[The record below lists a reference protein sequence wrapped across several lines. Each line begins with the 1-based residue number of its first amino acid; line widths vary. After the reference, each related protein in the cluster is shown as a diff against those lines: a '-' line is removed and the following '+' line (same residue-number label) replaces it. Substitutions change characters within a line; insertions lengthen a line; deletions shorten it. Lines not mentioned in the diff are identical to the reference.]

1 VTKKKRRQGTD
12 SQPSFT
18 APSILMLGSLT
29 LLTVFVYWNSLGNDF
44 VFDDQVLTE
53 NPNLLKIHTLSDAA
67 GVGLGW
73 RPLLFFTYGLNYYW
87 SGLNP
92 YSYHAVNLL
101 LHIINVVLVYFIIRE
116 VVRVLDENERDLAWS
131 AFAGAAIFSVHP
143 LLSSAV
149 SYIAG
154 RSSVLCAVFY
164 FLAVLFF
171 LKLLDAG
178 MKRRLYLS
186 AVYAA
191 LTLASGLLAWQSKQ
205 EAMTLPVFL
214 AALLLLKTRKRGL
227 KYVVTL
233 AGVSVIVAA
242 AMWKHFQDLFNS
254 LAGNTVPINTE
265 FESVLPFPIY
275 IRTYLTSIVRYYF
288 PRFLYPSALNADPQ
302 TVAVAHWYSPEFV
315 MSILV
320 LAALSWFILRP
331 AKTES
336 LPPAGLA
343 AILLSPLT
351 AYALVPLADV
361 VLEHRVY
368 IAGLGIA
375 LLSAALFRWAGKN
388 FRSLRI
394 AVLSIVVVVFAG
406 MTIQRNRAFANN
418 ITLWED
424 VVRKSPGKAR
434 AHFNLAL
441 AYQLDSRANDAIREY
456 KVTLSLNPL
465 VPATYSNIAALE
477 LDGGQLDEAE
487 KTLLRLT
494 EMAPQQAEAF
504 VNLSVLYLRQREPAK
519 AIAAADRAIAIKP
532 DSAIA
537 HFNKAEGLLEKG
549 DLQHAIAS
557 YEQAVRL
564 RPDLPAFQSKLE
576 QVRASLK

>member
-1 VTKKKRRQGTD
+1 
-12 SQPSFT
+12 
-18 APSILMLGSLT
+18 MLGSLI
-29 LLTVFVYWNSLGNDF
+29 LLAVFVYWNSLGNDF

-92 YSYHAVNLL
+92 YNYHASMLL
-101 LHIINVVLVYFIIRE
+101 FHVINVVLVYFIIRE
-116 VVRVLDENERDLAWS
+116 VVRVLDETERDSAWA

-149 SYIAG
+149 SYVVG

-171 LKLLDAG
+171 LKSLDAG
-178 MKRRLYLS
+178 MKRRPCLC
-186 AVYAA
+186 AVYAG

-315 MSILV
+315 MSIL
-320 LAALSWFILRP
+320 
-331 AKTES
+331 
-336 LPPAGLA
+336 G
-343 AILLSPLT
+343 
-351 AYALVPLADV
+351 
-361 VLEHRVY
+361 
-368 IAGLGIA
+368 
-375 LLSAALFRWAGKN
+375 
-388 FRSLRI
+388 
-394 AVLSIVVVVFAG
+394 
-406 MTIQRNRAFANN
+406 
-418 ITLWED
+418 
-424 VVRKSPGKAR
+424 
-434 AHFNLAL
+434 L
-441 AYQLDSRANDAIREY
+441 AYQLDNRPSDAIREY
-456 KVTLSLNPL
+456 KVTLSLNPQ

-549 DLQHAIAS
+549 DVQDAIAS
-557 YEQAVRL
+557 YEQTVRL
-564 RPDLPAFQSKLE
+564 RPDLPAFRSKLE
-576 QVRASLK
+576 EVRASLK

>member
-1 VTKKKRRQGTD
+1 
-12 SQPSFT
+12 
-18 APSILMLGSLT
+18 MLGSLI

-87 SGLNP
+87 FGLNP

-116 VVRVLDENERDLAWS
+116 VVRVLDETERDSAWA

-233 AGVSVIVAA
+233 AAVSVIVAA

-254 LAGNTVPINTE
+254 LAGNAVPINTE
-265 FESVLPFPIY
+265 FESVLAFPVY
-275 IRTYLTSIVRYYF
+275 IRTYLTSIVGYYF
-288 PRFLYPSALNADPQ
+288 PRFLYPWKKETRKVIADNRREISPDVDRERQ
-302 TVAVAHWYSPEFV
+302 DGFEFRIDGNSVAGQAIEE
-315 MSILV
+315 ILKVFPHRRRNNYRYCRQGYYV
-320 LAALSWFILRP
+320 LQA
-331 AKTES
+331 S
-336 LPPAGLA
+336 LPGL
-343 AILLSPLT
+343 
-351 AYALVPLADV
+351 
-361 VLEHRVY
+361 
-368 IAGLGIA
+368 
-375 LLSAALFRWAGKN
+375 
-388 FRSLRI
+388 
-394 AVLSIVVVVFAG
+394 
-406 MTIQRNRAFANN
+406 
-418 ITLWED
+418 
-424 VVRKSPGKAR
+424 
-434 AHFNLAL
+434 
-441 AYQLDSRANDAIREY
+441 
-456 KVTLSLNPL
+456 
-465 VPATYSNIAALE
+465 
-477 LDGGQLDEAE
+477 
-487 KTLLRLT
+487 
-494 EMAPQQAEAF
+494 
-504 VNLSVLYLRQREPAK
+504 
-519 AIAAADRAIAIKP
+519 
-532 DSAIA
+532 
-537 HFNKAEGLLEKG
+537 
-549 DLQHAIAS
+549 
-557 YEQAVRL
+557 
-564 RPDLPAFQSKLE
+564 
-576 QVRASLK
+576 

>member
-1 VTKKKRRQGTD
+1 
-12 SQPSFT
+12 
-18 APSILMLGSLT
+18 M
-29 LLTVFVYWNSLGNDF
+29 
-44 VFDDQVLTE
+44 
-53 NPNLLKIHTLSDAA
+53 A
-67 GVGLGW
+67 GQ
-73 RPLLFFTYGLNYYW
+73 
-87 SGLNP
+87 
-92 YSYHAVNLL
+92 
-101 LHIINVVLVYFIIRE
+101 
-116 VVRVLDENERDLAWS
+116 
-131 AFAGAAIFSVHP
+131 AGGDYAS
-143 LLSSAV
+143 
-149 SYIAG
+149 
-154 RSSVLCAVFY
+154 RFY
-164 FLAVLFF
+164 
-171 LKLLDAG
+171 
-178 MKRRLYLS
+178 R
-186 AVYAA
+186 
-191 LTLASGLLAWQSKQ
+191 
-205 EAMTLPVFL
+205 
-214 AALLLLKTRKRGL
+214 ALLLLKTRKRGL

-351 AYALVPLADV
+351 AYALIPLADV

-434 AHFNLAL
+434 AHFNLGL
-441 AYQLDSRANDAIREY
+441 AYQLDNRPSDAIREY
-456 KVTLSLNPL
+456 KVTLSLNPQ

-549 DLQHAIAS
+549 DVQDAIAS
-557 YEQAVRL
+557 YEKAVRL
-564 RPDLPAFQSKLE
+564 RPDLPAFRSKLE
-576 QVRASLK
+576 EVRASLK

>member
-1 VTKKKRRQGTD
+1 
-12 SQPSFT
+12 
-18 APSILMLGSLT
+18 MLGSLI

-149 SYIAG
+149 SYVAG

-171 LKLLDAG
+171 LKSLDAG

-205 EAMTLPVFL
+205 EAITLPVFL

-288 PRFLYPSALNADPQ
+288 PRFLYPSALNADPR

-351 AYALVPLADV
+351 AYALIPLADV

-394 AVLSIVVVVFAG
+394 AVLSIIVVVFAA

-434 AHFNLAL
+434 AHFNLGL
-441 AYQLDSRANDAIREY
+441 AYQLDNRPNDAIREY

-477 LDGGQLDEAE
+477 LDGGKLDEAE
-487 KTLLRLT
+487 KTLLRLI

-549 DLQHAIAS
+549 DVQDAIAS

-564 RPDLPAFQSKLE
+564 RPDLPAFRSKLE
-576 QVRASLK
+576 EVRASLK

>member
-1 VTKKKRRQGTD
+1 
-12 SQPSFT
+12 
-18 APSILMLGSLT
+18 MLGSLI
-29 LLTVFVYWNSLGNDF
+29 LLAVFVYWNSLGNDF

-87 SGLNP
+87 FGLTP
-92 YSYHAVNLL
+92 YSYHLVNLL
-101 LHIINVVLVYFIIRE
+101 LHVINVVLVYFIIRE
-116 VVRVLDENERDLAWS
+116 VVRVLDETERDSAWA

-154 RSSVLCAVFY
+154 RSSLLCAVFY

-205 EAMTLPVFL
+205 EAITLPVFV

-351 AYALVPLADV
+351 AYALIP
-361 VLEHRVY
+361 R
-368 IAGLGIA
+368 
-375 LLSAALFRWAGKN
+375 
-388 FRSLRI
+388 
-394 AVLSIVVVVFAG
+394 
-406 MTIQRNRAFANN
+406 
-418 ITLWED
+418 
-424 VVRKSPGKAR
+424 
-434 AHFNLAL
+434 
-441 AYQLDSRANDAIREY
+441 
-456 KVTLSLNPL
+456 

-549 DLQHAIAS
+549 DVQDAIAS
-557 YEQAVRL
+557 YEQTVRL
-564 RPDLPAFQSKLE
+564 RPDLPAFRSKLE
-576 QVRASLK
+576 EVRASLK

>member
-1 VTKKKRRQGTD
+1 
-12 SQPSFT
+12 
-18 APSILMLGSLT
+18 MLGSLI

-53 NPNLLKIHTLSDAA
+53 NPNLLKIHTLSEAA
-67 GVGLGW
+67 GAGLGW

-116 VVRVLDENERDLAWS
+116 VVRVLDETERDSAWA

-171 LKLLDAG
+171 LKSLDAG
-178 MKRRLYLS
+178 MKRRPCLC
-186 AVYAA
+186 AVYAG

-205 EAMTLPVFL
+205 EAMTLPVFV

-351 AYALVPLADV
+351 AYALIPLADV

-394 AVLSIVVVVFAG
+394 AVLSIIVVIFAA
-406 MTIQRNRAFANN
+406 MTVQRNRAFANN

-434 AHFNLAL
+434 AHFNLGL
-441 AYQLDSRANDAIREY
+441 AYQLDSRPNDAIREY

-487 KTLLRLT
+487 KTLLRLI

-549 DLQHAIAS
+549 DVQDAIAS

-564 RPDLPAFQSKLE
+564 RPDLPAFRSKLE
-576 QVRASLK
+576 EVRASLK

>member
-1 VTKKKRRQGTD
+1 
-12 SQPSFT
+12 
-18 APSILMLGSLT
+18 MLGSLI

-92 YSYHAVNLL
+92 YNYHAVNLL

-116 VVRVLDENERDLAWS
+116 VVRVLDENERDSAWA
-131 AFAGAAIFSVHP
+131 AFAGAAIFSAHP

-149 SYIAG
+149 SYVAG

-171 LKLLDAG
+171 LKSLDAG
-178 MKRRLYLS
+178 MKRRPCLC
-186 AVYAA
+186 AVYAG
-191 LTLASGLLAWQSKQ
+191 LTLASGLLAWQAKQ
-205 EAMTLPVFL
+205 EAITLPVFL

-351 AYALVPLADV
+351 AYALIPLADV

-394 AVLSIVVVVFAG
+394 AVLSIIVVIFAA
-406 MTIQRNRAFANN
+406 MTVQRNRAFANN

-434 AHFNLAL
+434 AHFNLGL
-441 AYQLDSRANDAIREY
+441 AYQLDSRPNDAIREY

-477 LDGGQLDEAE
+477 LDGGKLDEAE

-549 DLQHAIAS
+549 DVQDAIAS

-564 RPDLPAFQSKLE
+564 RPDLPAFRSKLE

>member
-1 VTKKKRRQGTD
+1 
-12 SQPSFT
+12 
-18 APSILMLGSLT
+18 MLGSLI

-101 LHIINVVLVYFIIRE
+101 LHVINVVLVYFIIRE
-116 VVRVLDENERDLAWS
+116 VVRVLDETERDSAWA

-265 FESVLPFPIY
+265 FESVLPFPVY

-351 AYALVPLADV
+351 AYALIPLADV

-549 DLQHAIAS
+549 DVQDAIAS

-564 RPDLPAFQSKLE
+564 RPDLPAFRSKLE

>member
-1 VTKKKRRQGTD
+1 
-12 SQPSFT
+12 
-18 APSILMLGSLT
+18 MLGSLI

-116 VVRVLDENERDLAWS
+116 VVRVLDENERDSAWA

-254 LAGNTVPINTE
+254 LAGNTVPFNTE
-265 FESVLPFPIY
+265 FESVLPFPVY

-351 AYALVPLADV
+351 AYALIPLADV

-394 AVLSIVVVVFAG
+394 AVLSIIVVIFAA
-406 MTIQRNRAFANN
+406 MTVQRNRAFANN

-434 AHFNLAL
+434 AHFNLGL
-441 AYQLDSRANDAIREY
+441 AYQLDNRPSDAIREY

-477 LDGGQLDEAE
+477 LDSGQLDEAE

-549 DLQHAIAS
+549 DVQDAIAS

-564 RPDLPAFQSKLE
+564 RPDLPAFRSKLE

>member
-1 VTKKKRRQGTD
+1 
-12 SQPSFT
+12 
-18 APSILMLGSLT
+18 MLGSLI

-67 GVGLGW
+67 GAGLGW

-87 SGLNP
+87 FGLNP

-116 VVRVLDENERDLAWS
+116 VVRVLDETERDSAWA

-171 LKLLDAG
+171 LKSLDAG
-178 MKRRLYLS
+178 VKRKPCLCALY
-186 AVYAA
+186 AG
-191 LTLASGLLAWQSKQ
+191 LTLASGWLAWQAKQ

-265 FESVLPFPIY
+265 FESVLPFPVY

-336 LPPAGLA
+336 LPPAGSA

-351 AYALVPLADV
+351 AYALIPLADV

-394 AVLSIVVVVFAG
+394 AVLSIIVVIFAG

-549 DLQHAIAS
+549 DVQDAIAS

-564 RPDLPAFQSKLE
+564 RPDLPAFRSKLE

>member
-1 VTKKKRRQGTD
+1 
-12 SQPSFT
+12 
-18 APSILMLGSLT
+18 MLGSLI

-116 VVRVLDENERDLAWS
+116 VVRVLDETERDSAWA

-171 LKLLDAG
+171 LKSLDAG
-178 MKRRLYLS
+178 MKRRPCLC
-186 AVYAA
+186 AVYAG

-205 EAMTLPVFL
+205 EAMTLPVFV

-351 AYALVPLADV
+351 AYALIPLADV

-394 AVLSIVVVVFAG
+394 AVLSIIVVIFAA
-406 MTIQRNRAFANN
+406 MTVQRNRAFANN

-441 AYQLDSRANDAIREY
+441 AYQLDSRPNDAIREY
-456 KVTLSLNPL
+456 KVTLSLNPQ

-549 DLQHAIAS
+549 DVQDAIAS

-564 RPDLPAFQSKLE
+564 RPDLPAFRSKLE

>member
-1 VTKKKRRQGTD
+1 
-12 SQPSFT
+12 
-18 APSILMLGSLT
+18 MLGSLI

-92 YSYHAVNLL
+92 YNYHAVNLL

-116 VVRVLDENERDLAWS
+116 VVRVLDENERDSAWA

-149 SYIAG
+149 SYVVG

-171 LKLLDAG
+171 LKSLDAG
-178 MKRRLYLS
+178 MKRRPCLC
-186 AVYAA
+186 AVYAG

-265 FESVLPFPIY
+265 FESVLPFPVY

-351 AYALVPLADV
+351 AYALIPLADV

-434 AHFNLAL
+434 AHFNLGL

-549 DLQHAIAS
+549 DVQDAIAS

-564 RPDLPAFQSKLE
+564 RPDLPAFRSKLE

>member
-1 VTKKKRRQGTD
+1 
-12 SQPSFT
+12 
-18 APSILMLGSLT
+18 MLGSLI

-87 SGLNP
+87 FGLNP

-101 LHIINVVLVYFIIRE
+101 LHIINVVLVNFIIRE
-116 VVRVLDENERDLAWS
+116 VVRVLDETERDSAWA

-171 LKLLDAG
+171 LKSLDAG
-178 MKRRLYLS
+178 MKRRPCLC
-186 AVYAA
+186 AVYAG
-191 LTLASGLLAWQSKQ
+191 LTLASGLLAWQAKQ

-233 AGVSVIVAA
+233 AAVSVIAAA

-265 FESVLPFPIY
+265 FESVLPFPVY

-320 LAALSWFILRP
+320 LTALAWFILRP
-331 AKTES
+331 VKTES
-336 LPPAGLA
+336 LLAAGLA

-351 AYALVPLADV
+351 AYALIPLADV

-394 AVLSIVVVVFAG
+394 AVLSIIVVIFAA
-406 MTIQRNRAFANN
+406 MTVQRNRAFANN

-434 AHFNLAL
+434 AHFNLGL
-441 AYQLDSRANDAIREY
+441 AYQLDSRPNDAIREY

-477 LDGGQLDEAE
+477 LDGGKLDEAE

-549 DLQHAIAS
+549 DVQDAIAS

-564 RPDLPAFQSKLE
+564 RPDLPAFRSKLE

>member
-1 VTKKKRRQGTD
+1 MTKKKRRQGTD

-18 APSILMLGSLT
+18 APPILMLGSLI

-116 VVRVLDENERDLAWS
+116 VVRVLDETERDSAWA
-131 AFAGAAIFSVHP
+131 AFAGAAIFSAHP

-149 SYIAG
+149 SYVAG

-171 LKLLDAG
+171 LKSLDAG

-254 LAGNTVPINTE
+254 LAGNTVLINTE

-288 PRFLYPSALNADPQ
+288 PRFLYPSALNADRQ

-351 AYALVPLADV
+351 AYALIPLADV

-388 FRSLRI
+388 FRSFRI
-394 AVLSIVVVVFAG
+394 AALLIVVVVFAA
-406 MTIQRNRAFANN
+406 MTVQRNRVFANN
-418 ITLWED
+418 ITL
-424 VVRKSPGKAR
+424 
-434 AHFNLAL
+434 
-441 AYQLDSRANDAIREY
+441 
-456 KVTLSLNPL
+456 
-465 VPATYSNIAALE
+465 
-477 LDGGQLDEAE
+477 
-487 KTLLRLT
+487 
-494 EMAPQQAEAF
+494 
-504 VNLSVLYLRQREPAK
+504 
-519 AIAAADRAIAIKP
+519 
-532 DSAIA
+532 
-537 HFNKAEGLLEKG
+537 
-549 DLQHAIAS
+549 
-557 YEQAVRL
+557 
-564 RPDLPAFQSKLE
+564 
-576 QVRASLK
+576 

>member
-1 VTKKKRRQGTD
+1 MTKKKRRQGTD

-205 EAMTLPVFL
+205 EAITLPVFL

-424 VVRKSPGKAR
+424 VVRKSPGMAR
-434 AHFNLAL
+434 AQFNLAL

-477 LDGGQLDEAE
+477 LDGGKLDEAE
-487 KTLLRLT
+487 KTLLRLI
-494 EMAPQQAEAF
+494 EMAPPQAEAF

>member
-1 VTKKKRRQGTD
+1 
-12 SQPSFT
+12 
-18 APSILMLGSLT
+18 MLGSLI

-53 NPNLLKIHTLSDAA
+53 NPNLLKIHTLSEAA
-67 GVGLGW
+67 GAGLGW

-101 LHIINVVLVYFIIRE
+101 LHVINVVLVYFIIRE
-116 VVRVLDENERDLAWS
+116 VVRVLDETERDSAWA

-205 EAMTLPVFL
+205 EAITLPVFL

-351 AYALVPLADV
+351 AYALIPLADV

-394 AVLSIVVVVFAG
+394 AVLSIIVVFFAA

-434 AHFNLAL
+434 AHFNLGL
-441 AYQLDSRANDAIREY
+441 AYQLDNRPNDAIREY

-477 LDGGQLDEAE
+477 LDSGQLDEAE

-549 DLQHAIAS
+549 DVQDAIAS

-564 RPDLPAFQSKLE
+564 RPDLPAFRSKLE
-576 QVRASLK
+576 EVRASLK

>member
-1 VTKKKRRQGTD
+1 
-12 SQPSFT
+12 
-18 APSILMLGSLT
+18 MLGSLI

-116 VVRVLDENERDLAWS
+116 VVRVLDEKERDAALA

-171 LKLLDAG
+171 LKSLDAG
-178 MKRRLYLS
+178 MKRRPYLC
-186 AVYAA
+186 AVYAG
-191 LTLASGLLAWQSKQ
+191 LTLASGLLAWQAKQ

-214 AALLLLKTRKRGL
+214 AALLLLKTGRRGL
-227 KYVVTL
+227 KYVVAL
-233 AGVSVIVAA
+233 AAVSIIVAA

-254 LAGNTVPINTE
+254 LAGNTVPMNTE
-265 FESVLPFPIY
+265 FESVLPFPVY
-275 IRTYLTSIVRYYF
+275 IRTYLTSIAGYYF
-288 PRFLYPSALNADPQ
+288 PRFLYPSNLNADPQ

-320 LAALSWFILRP
+320 LTAVAWFILRP

-336 LPPAGLA
+336 LLAAGLA

-351 AYALVPLADV
+351 AYALIPLADV

-388 FRSLRI
+388 FRSFRI
-394 AVLSIVVVVFAG
+394 AALLIVVVIFAA
-406 MTIQRNRAFANN
+406 MTMQRNRAFANN

-434 AHFNLAL
+434 AHFNLGL
-441 AYQLDSRANDAIREY
+441 AYQLDNRPDDAIREY
-456 KVTLSLNPL
+456 KVTLSLNPQ

-494 EMAPQQAEAF
+494 EMAPQQAETF

-549 DLQHAIAS
+549 DVQDAIAS

-564 RPDLPAFQSKLE
+564 RPDLPAFRSKLE
-576 QVRASLK
+576 KVRASLK

>member
-1 VTKKKRRQGTD
+1 
-12 SQPSFT
+12 
-18 APSILMLGSLT
+18 MLGSLI

-116 VVRVLDENERDLAWS
+116 VVRVLDETERDSAWA

-171 LKLLDAG
+171 LKSLDAG
-178 MKRRLYLS
+178 MKRRPCLC
-186 AVYAA
+186 AVYAG
-191 LTLASGLLAWQSKQ
+191 LTLASGLLAWQAKQ

-351 AYALVPLADV
+351 AYALIPLADV

-394 AVLSIVVVVFAG
+394 AVLSIIVVFFAG

-549 DLQHAIAS
+549 DVQDAIAS

-564 RPDLPAFQSKLE
+564 RPDLPAFRSKLE
-576 QVRASLK
+576 EVRASLK

>member
-1 VTKKKRRQGTD
+1 
-12 SQPSFT
+12 
-18 APSILMLGSLT
+18 MLGSLI

-87 SGLNP
+87 FGLNP

-116 VVRVLDENERDLAWS
+116 VVRVLDETERDSAWA

-254 LAGNTVPINTE
+254 LAGNTVPFNTE
-265 FESVLPFPIY
+265 FESVLPFPVY

-351 AYALVPLADV
+351 AYALIPLADV

-394 AVLSIVVVVFAG
+394 AVLSIIVVIFAA
-406 MTIQRNRAFANN
+406 MTVQRNRAFANN

-434 AHFNLAL
+434 AHFNLGL
-441 AYQLDSRANDAIREY
+441 AYQLDSRPNDAIREY

-477 LDGGQLDEAE
+477 LDGGKLDEAE
-487 KTLLRLT
+487 KTLLRLI
-494 EMAPQQAEAF
+494 EMAPPQAEAF

-549 DLQHAIAS
+549 DVQDAIAS

-564 RPDLPAFQSKLE
+564 RPDLPAFRSKLE

>member
-1 VTKKKRRQGTD
+1 
-12 SQPSFT
+12 
-18 APSILMLGSLT
+18 MLGSLI

-116 VVRVLDENERDLAWS
+116 VVRVLDETERDSAWA

-186 AVYAA
+186 
-191 LTLASGLLAWQSKQ
+191 
-205 EAMTLPVFL
+205 
-214 AALLLLKTRKRGL
+214 
-227 KYVVTL
+227 
-233 AGVSVIVAA
+233 
-242 AMWKHFQDLFNS
+242 
-254 LAGNTVPINTE
+254 
-265 FESVLPFPIY
+265 
-275 IRTYLTSIVRYYF
+275 SIVRYYF

-302 TVAVAHWYSPEFV
+302 TVAVAHWYSPESV

-351 AYALVPLADV
+351 AYALIPLADV

-375 LLSAALFRWAGKN
+375 LLSASLFRWAGKN

-434 AHFNLAL
+434 AHFNLGL
-441 AYQLDSRANDAIREY
+441 AYQLDSRPNDAIREY

-549 DLQHAIAS
+549 DVQDAIAS

-564 RPDLPAFQSKLE
+564 RPDLPAFRSKLE

>member
-1 VTKKKRRQGTD
+1 
-12 SQPSFT
+12 
-18 APSILMLGSLT
+18 MLGSLI

-351 AYALVPLADV
+351 AYALIPLADV

-456 KVTLSLNPL
+456 KVTLSLNPR

-549 DLQHAIAS
+549 DVQDAIAS

-564 RPDLPAFQSKLE
+564 RPDLPAFRSKLE

>member
-1 VTKKKRRQGTD
+1 
-12 SQPSFT
+12 
-18 APSILMLGSLT
+18 MLGTLILLT
-29 LLTVFVYWNSLGNDF
+29 LLAYWNSLGNDF
-44 VFDDQVLTE
+44 VFDDQVLTQ
-53 NPNLLKIHTLSDAA
+53 NPNLLKIHKLSDAA
-67 GVGLGW
+67 NTGMGW

-87 SGLNP
+87 FGLTP
-92 YSYHAVNLL
+92 YSYHLVNLL
-101 LHIINVVLVYFIIRE
+101 LHVINVVLVYFIIRE
-116 VVRVLDENERDLAWS
+116 VVRVLDETERDSAWA

-205 EAMTLPVFL
+205 EAMTLPVFV

-254 LAGNTVPINTE
+254 LAGNTVPFNTE

-351 AYALVPLADV
+351 AYALIPLADV

-456 KVTLSLNPL
+456 KVTLSLNPR

-549 DLQHAIAS
+549 DVQDAIAS

-564 RPDLPAFQSKLE
+564 RPDLPAFRSKLE

>member
-1 VTKKKRRQGTD
+1 
-12 SQPSFT
+12 
-18 APSILMLGSLT
+18 MLGSLI

-92 YSYHAVNLL
+92 YNYHAVNLL

-116 VVRVLDENERDLAWS
+116 VVRVLDENERDSAWA
-131 AFAGAAIFSVHP
+131 AFAGAAIFSAHP

-205 EAMTLPVFL
+205 EAITLPVFV

-254 LAGNTVPINTE
+254 LAGHTVPINTE

-351 AYALVPLADV
+351 AYALIPLADV

-394 AVLSIVVVVFAG
+394 AVLSIIVVIFAA
-406 MTIQRNRAFANN
+406 MTVQRNRAFANN

-434 AHFNLAL
+434 AHFNLGL
-441 AYQLDSRANDAIREY
+441 AYQLDSRPNDAIREY

-549 DLQHAIAS
+549 DVQDAIAS

-564 RPDLPAFQSKLE
+564 RPDLPAFRSKLE

>member
-1 VTKKKRRQGTD
+1 
-12 SQPSFT
+12 
-18 APSILMLGSLT
+18 MLGSLI

-87 SGLNP
+87 FGLNP

-101 LHIINVVLVYFIIRE
+101 LHIINVVLVNFIIRE
-116 VVRVLDENERDLAWS
+116 VVRALDEKERDVAWP

-171 LKLLDAG
+171 LKSLDAG
-178 MKRRLYLS
+178 MKGRPCLC
-186 AVYAA
+186 AVYAG
-191 LTLASGLLAWQSKQ
+191 LTLASGLLAWQAKQ

-265 FESVLPFPIY
+265 FESVLPFPVY

-351 AYALVPLADV
+351 AYALIPLADV

-394 AVLSIVVVVFAG
+394 AVLSIIVVIFAA
-406 MTIQRNRAFANN
+406 MTVQRNRAFANN

-441 AYQLDSRANDAIREY
+441 AYQLDSRPNDAIREY

-477 LDGGQLDEAE
+477 LDGGKLDEAE
-487 KTLLRLT
+487 KTLLRLI

-549 DLQHAIAS
+549 DVQDAIAS

-564 RPDLPAFQSKLE
+564 RPDLPAFRSKLE

>member
-1 VTKKKRRQGTD
+1 
-12 SQPSFT
+12 
-18 APSILMLGSLT
+18 MLGSLI

-92 YSYHAVNLL
+92 YNYHAVNLL

-116 VVRVLDENERDLAWS
+116 VVRVLDENERDSAWA
-131 AFAGAAIFSVHP
+131 AFAGAAIFSAHP

-149 SYIAG
+149 SYVAG

-171 LKLLDAG
+171 LKSLDAG
-178 MKRRLYLS
+178 MKRRPCLC
-186 AVYAA
+186 AVYAG
-191 LTLASGLLAWQSKQ
+191 LTLASGLLAWQAKQ

-254 LAGNTVPINTE
+254 LAGNTVPFNTE
-265 FESVLPFPIY
+265 FESVLPFPVY

-320 LAALSWFILRP
+320 LTAVAWFILRP

-336 LPPAGLA
+336 LLAAGLA

-351 AYALVPLADV
+351 AYALIPLADV

-456 KVTLSLNPL
+456 KVTLSLNPR

-549 DLQHAIAS
+549 DVQDAIAS

-564 RPDLPAFQSKLE
+564 RPDLPAFRSKLE